1 LNLSSAWELRTQPS
15 LDPRYPIAIRSTVP
29 KKRRRVKVKQRIL
42 KALAKLASREE
53 EGITDII
60 RLVVKQYVKKAR
72 RRTKSARRR
81 KSSRAAR
88 AK

>member
-1 LNLSSAWELRTQPS
+1 
-15 LDPRYPIAIRSTVP
+15 VP

-53 EGITDII
+53 EGITDLI
-60 RLVVKQYVKKAR
+60 RLVVKQYVKKSR

-81 KSSRAAR
+81 KSARAAR

>member
-1 LNLSSAWELRTQPS
+1 
-15 LDPRYPIAIRSTVP
+15 VP
-29 KKRRRVKVKQRIL
+29 KKRRKVKVKQRIL

-53 EGITDII
+53 EGITDLI
-60 RLVVKQYVKKAR
+60 RLVVKQYVKKSR

>member
-1 LNLSSAWELRTQPS
+1 
-15 LDPRYPIAIRSTVP
+15 VP

-53 EGITDII
+53 EGITDLI
-60 RLVVKQYVKKAR
+60 RLVVKQYVKKSR

>member
-1 LNLSSAWELRTQPS
+1 
-15 LDPRYPIAIRSTVP
+15 VP

-53 EGITDII
+53 EGITDLI
-60 RLVVKQYVKKAR
+60 RLVVKKYVKKSR

>member
-1 LNLSSAWELRTQPS
+1 
-15 LDPRYPIAIRSTVP
+15 VP